1 VDPIIVLATSDGDIT
16 PVETIPRCRP
26 LDDDPVAPSEAHRP
40 VQALAPALSL
50 YSLRG
55 GHAAVVIRDVR
66 NTFCPP
72 QSPNAYRCDQAGG
85 LPVRCTSLDGAGQR
99 FFHFYLPANGARL
112 IPLNWILSEEMA
124 RFIWNDA
131 MTQGGNREENWLMD
145 QAFVHRADRPQ
156 SR

>member
-1 VDPIIVLATSDGDIT
+1 
-16 PVETIPRCRP
+16 
-26 LDDDPVAPSEAHRP
+26 
-40 VQALAPALSL
+40 
-50 YSLRG
+50 
-55 GHAAVVIRDVR
+55 
-66 NTFCPP
+66 
-72 QSPNAYRCDQAGG
+72 
-85 LPVRCTSLDGAGQR
+85 LDGAGQR